1 MNSLFSHI
9 SSIAPFDAFVMN
21 QDQKIEYKEKWGVII
36 IGENEVEILNEG
48 YLRGSKR

>member
-21 QDQKIEYKEKWGVII
+21 QDQKIEYKKS
-36 IGENEVEILNEG
+36 GEL
-48 YLRGSKR
+48 LL

>member
-21 QDQKIEYKEKWGVII
+21 